1 MFKNPFSFLRSRRGQ
16 ATTEVVLLFPI
27 FFILALFII
36 KIYGLLIILQK
47 TEIASA
53 YAGRRWQ
60 LESHRAIK
68 YTQGWDKN
76 FLIPDIEKKV
86 RDYIGFNNPSTRKF
100 LSLRKVDV
108 TIKRYEVWNSITIT
122 VSTYPPRIP
131 FLCSYDKREVCKK
144 PYGAACMRGYNFICE
159 TGGTIQVVK
168 QVPNRDRP
176 IAFVLPNS
184 AKKLKK

>member
-1 MFKNPFSFLRSRRGQ
+1 M
-16 ATTEVVLLFPI
+16 
-27 FFILALFII
+27 
-36 KIYGLLIILQK
+36 QK

-53 YAGRRWQ
+53 YAARRWQ

-76 FLIPDIEKKV
+76 FLISDIQKKV
-86 RDYIGFNNPSTRKF
+86 REYIGFNNPSTRKF

-108 TIKRYEVWNSITIT
+108 DIKRYEVWNSVTIT
-122 VSTYPPRIP
+122 VATYPPRIP

-144 PYGAACMRGYNFICE
+144 PYGEAWMRGYNFICE

-184 AKKLKK
+184 AKNLKK